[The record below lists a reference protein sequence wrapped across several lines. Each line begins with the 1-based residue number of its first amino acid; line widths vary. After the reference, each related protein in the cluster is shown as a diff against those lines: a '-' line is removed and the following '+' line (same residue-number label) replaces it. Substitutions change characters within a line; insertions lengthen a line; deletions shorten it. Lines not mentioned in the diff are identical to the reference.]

1 MDGFASVMA
10 ITVICYLVGAI
21 TKAIPNVK
29 DEIIPIVVG
38 IAGGIIG
45 VIAMTVAPDI
55 IPATNYIDAIAI
67 GVVSGL
73 ASTGVN
79 QIGKQLTK

>member
-1 MDGFASVMA
+1 MA

-21 TKAIPNVK
+21 TKAIPKIK
-29 DEIIPIVVG
+29 DELIPIVVG

-45 VIAMTVAPDI
+45 VIAMSVAPEI

-79 QIGKQLTK
+79 QIGKQLIKDGD